1 MDEHRSRR
9 VSVAVREEL
18 SEIIGFE
25 LSDPRLGSVDV
36 TDVTVSPDSRHA
48 MVKVNLSGGEQEQN
62 QAMAALDHAR
72 NYLRHEQG
80 GHGLAALD
88 HARNYLRHKQGGHG
102 LAALD
107 HARNYLRHELAS
119 RLNLRKIPELHF
131 APDHYPDAAT
141 RVEILLKRAKKKRAP
156 TENQP

>member
-9 VSVAVREEL
+9 VSVAVRDEL

-25 LSDPRLGSVDV
+25 LSDPRLTSVDV

-48 MVKVNLSGGEQEQN
+48 MVKVSLGGAQHEQN
-62 QAMAALDHAR
+62 QAMAAL
-72 NYLRHEQG
+72 E
-80 GHGLAALD
+80 
-88 HARNYLRHKQGGHG
+88 
-102 LAALD
+102 

-131 APDHYPDAAT
+131 EPDYHPDAAT
-141 RVEILLKRAKKKRAP
+141 RVDILLKRARKKRAP
-156 TENQP
+156 AENQP

>member
-1 MDEHRSRR
+1 MQQHRSRR

-25 LSDPRLGSVDV
+25 LSDPRLALVDV

-48 MVKVNLSGGEQEQN
+48 LVKVSLGGGGEHAQN
-62 QAMAALDHAR
+62 QAM
-72 NYLRHEQG
+72 
-80 GHGLAALD
+80 
-88 HARNYLRHKQGGHG
+88 
-102 LAALD
+102 AALD

-131 APDHYPDAAT
+131 EPDHYPDAAT

>member
-9 VSVAVREEL
+9 VSVAVRDEL

-25 LSDPRLGSVDV
+25 LSDPRLTSVDV

-48 MVKVNLSGGEQEQN
+48 MVKVSLGVAQHEQN
-62 QAMAALDHAR
+62 QAMAAL
-72 NYLRHEQG
+72 E
-80 GHGLAALD
+80 
-88 HARNYLRHKQGGHG
+88 
-102 LAALD
+102 

-131 APDHYPDAAT
+131 EPDYHPDAAT
-141 RVEILLKRAKKKRAP
+141 RVDILLKRAKKKRAP
-156 TENQP
+156 AENQP

>member
-25 LSDPRLGSVDV
+25 LSDPRLAAVDV
-36 TDVTVSPDSRHA
+36 TDVAVSPDSRHA
-48 MVKVNLSGGEQEQN
+48 IVKVSLGGGEHEQS
-62 QAMAALDHAR
+62 QAMAALERA
-72 NYLRHEQG
+72 G
-80 GHGLAALD
+80 P
-88 HARNYLRHKQGGHG
+88 
-102 LAALD
+102 
-107 HARNYLRHELAS
+107 YLRHELAS

-131 APDHYPDAAT
+131 EPDHYPNAVA

>member
-48 MVKVNLSGGEQEQN
+48 MVKVSLSGGEQEQN
-62 QAMAALDHAR
+62 QAM
-72 NYLRHEQG
+72 
-80 GHGLAALD
+80 
-88 HARNYLRHKQGGHG
+88 
-102 LAALD
+102 AALD

-141 RVEILLKRAKKKRAP
+141 RAKILLKRAKKKRAP
-156 TENQP
+156 TENQPYSQLKCGSFVFVCGFVCVASRSPTGTPSPSGSPR